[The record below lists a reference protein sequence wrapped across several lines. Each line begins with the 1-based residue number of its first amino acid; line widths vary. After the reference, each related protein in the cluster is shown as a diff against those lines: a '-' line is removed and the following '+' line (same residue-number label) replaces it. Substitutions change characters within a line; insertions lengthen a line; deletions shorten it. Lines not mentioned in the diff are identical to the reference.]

1 MIAKVFKNRNRN
13 QIKNKFLRE
22 EKLAPEKVNG
32 TFNQPKSSSFQTIFK
47 KFEKLKKIQQ
57 NKNTEETKES
67 ADNKENKG
75 LNLLMP
81 FQRPQQSQGIKQEEL
96 NINFRERNGR
106 SGSFHSTAS
115 IDSVDR
121 AIMEDLSDILIPQK
135 GLFC

>member
-1 MIAKVFKNRNRN
+1 MELSASPKVPASRRFSRNLKN
-13 QIKNKFLRE
+13 
-22 EKLAPEKVNG
+22 
-32 TFNQPKSSSFQTIFK
+32 
-47 KFEKLKKIQQ
+47 LKKIQQ

-67 ADNKENKG
+67 TDNKENKG
-75 LNLLMP
+75 FSLLMP

-96 NINFRERNGR
+96 NIEFRERNGR